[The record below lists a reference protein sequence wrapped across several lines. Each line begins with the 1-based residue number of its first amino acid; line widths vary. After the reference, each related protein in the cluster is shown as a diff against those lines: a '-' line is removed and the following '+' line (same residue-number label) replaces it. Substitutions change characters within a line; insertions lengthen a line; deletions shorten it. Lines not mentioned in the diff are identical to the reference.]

1 MSRTGTITQAVL
13 KLVISAGLETA
24 HKSPDLSLF
33 RVKRAWKDGQCAL
46 DTTACSDEAL
56 PPLDLND
63 WEHGKDHLS
72 AETDRSSRRSVR
84 GKLIH
89 ERSTEYGTESDFSRH
104 QHQERDEAH
113 Q

>member
-1 MSRTGTITQAVL
+1 MD
-13 KLVISAGLETA
+13 SAMDA
-24 HKSPDLSLF
+24 
-33 RVKRAWKDGQCAL
+33 
-46 DTTACSDEAL
+46 TACPDEAL
-56 PPLDLND
+56 PSSDLND
-63 WEHGKDHLS
+63 REHGKDHLS

-84 GKLIH
+84 GKLIQ